1 MVSGVGIL
9 VSLSNSMIIP
19 LLVIRVSQGQF
30 PE

>member
-9 VSLSNSMIIP
+9 VSLSDSTIIP
-19 LLVIRVSQGQF
+19 LLVIRVTWGQF